1 MYKPSDFTFD
11 KKAKTVTFILKD
23 GISPFTYKKLE
34 IKDGNVVFLGKSYD
48 VNKPITINIDK
59 IEKTYQIVPIVQK
72 FDKDNKQIN
81 PISNKTFESDLND
94 PKSYLSRYL
103 EKCPEDR
110 TIFENQPIEFVPLK
124 SIPKSSHGRLYIA
137 GAIGLT
143 ALVVASNVIPG
154 VGEVVDVTAGPEV
167 VALDAGIGATE
178 GAAAITE
185 GATVTAEAGE
195 SVAVTAE
202 EGESVAETAAKEG
215 ENVAA
220 TAEEGET
227 ATKEGESVTESNT
240 EESKVLETESKPSF
254 IERVKNQFGLGN
266 GGQRIKASLEVMKE
280 NPLDAGKKI
289 ATGVGTAGAS
299 AAAIK
304 GVKDTLTGTNDTKT
318 GAGYQIN
325 IQFCLL
331 ICIIVIIL
339 IFVIYIVHKYNN
351 LTSI

>member
-11 KKAKTVTFILKD
+11 KKAKTVTFVLKD

-72 FDKDNKQIN
+72 FDKNNKQIN

-110 TIFENQPIEFVPLK
+110 TIFENQPIEFVPLR

-143 ALVVASNVIPG
+143 ALVVAANVIPG
-154 VGEVVDVTAGPEV
+154 VGEVVDVAAGPEV

-178 GAAAITE
+178 GVAAVTE
-185 GATVTAEAGE
+185 GVTVTAEAGE

-215 ENVAA
+215 ENVAENA
-220 TAEEGET
+220 
-227 ATKEGESVTESNT
+227 T
-240 EESKVLETESKPSF
+240 EESKVLETESKPGF

-266 GGQRIKASLEVMKE
+266 KGERFIKSANEMKN
-280 NPLDAGKKI
+280 NPIEAGKKI
-289 ATGVGTAGAS
+289 AKGVGTAGAS

-318 GAGYQIN
+318 GAGYQIS
-325 IQFCLL
+325 IQYCLL